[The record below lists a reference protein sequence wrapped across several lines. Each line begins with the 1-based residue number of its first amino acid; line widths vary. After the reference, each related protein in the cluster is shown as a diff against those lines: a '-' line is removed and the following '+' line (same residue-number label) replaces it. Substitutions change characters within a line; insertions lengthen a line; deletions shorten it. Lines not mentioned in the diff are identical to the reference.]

1 MDALLTS
8 SSPGAPS
15 KLTIG
20 KNVSVGTRPLQN
32 RFGALTSLE
41 TDFLSVASVIYA
53 ADLAVKRNEREDFVR
68 TIELKLPVVNLAAFN
83 AVKAELEQILRVLSC
98 DNWTLRFQAA
108 VGTPEPNRKWPKTKG
123 TTLLFSGGLDSFAGA
138 CDLLKHGEETFLVSH
153 ITHNRPIADSQKKL
167 VSAIEHHYR
176 VSTSHMPLMVSCRT
190 NRNFPFP
197 QDSLREETQRT
208 RSFLFV
214 ALAAVA
220 ARLNGSRRILVMA
233 ENGQFAIHLPLTAAR
248 VGAFSTHTAHPEFLR
263 SMETVLRGLLS
274 CPDLTLRNP
283 FEHKTK
289 SEVVELIPTKLRP
302 VIEKSISCWM
312 TARLTQ
318 YSHCGE
324 CIPCISRRL
333 ALEAHNI
340 KFKEYKRDMFR
351 ADIGSLPP
359 DDAGKRNL
367 TDMLEFIARF
377 HGPHAMKNE
386 QDLTVEF
393 PELFNPFVDRQKT
406 IAMYRR
412 FAKSATQVLT
422 GYTAISGLLK

>member
-83 AVKAELEQILRVLSC
+83 AVKAEFEQILRVLSC

-138 CDLLKHGEETFLVSH
+138 CDLLKHREETFLVSH
-153 ITHNRPIADSQKKL
+153 ITHNRPVADSQKKL
-167 VSAIEHHYR
+167 VSAIGHHYR

-248 VGAFSTHTAHPEFLR
+248 
-263 SMETVLRGLLS
+263 
-274 CPDLTLRNP
+274 
-283 FEHKTK
+283 
-289 SEVVELIPTKLRP
+289 
-302 VIEKSISCWM
+302 
-312 TARLTQ
+312 
-318 YSHCGE
+318 
-324 CIPCISRRL
+324 
-333 ALEAHNI
+333 
-340 KFKEYKRDMFR
+340 
-351 ADIGSLPP
+351 
-359 DDAGKRNL
+359 
-367 TDMLEFIARF
+367 
-377 HGPHAMKNE
+377 
-386 QDLTVEF
+386 
-393 PELFNPFVDRQKT
+393 
-406 IAMYRR
+406 
-412 FAKSATQVLT
+412 
-422 GYTAISGLLK
+422 